1 MIYLPSWYGFKLD
14 QWRCFLE
21 VFINEHAILL
31 SALNADISQTFS
43 LSHPLVPAEI
53 IQYFGDC
60 WRRFDSWQRMPGCPL
75 GPCKSVY
82 GRFWDRHPPSE
93 HHQRLKPT
101 GSPGEGWL
109 FYLWKADVPFTHQT
123 ESLLQKTAVI
133 GCNSRQAGL
142 LVVYVTLWKWN
153 MRDHYPCSFK
163 SWKCSFRG
171 VDVFLS
177 FLIIVLRTN

>member
-1 MIYLPSWYGFKLD
+1 MFSWGLHKWTCHPFVCIKCRYKSNVLSFSPPGSCRDHSVL
-14 QWRCFLE
+14 WGLLE
-21 VFINEHAILL
+21 AFWLLTKDARMSPGAVQVSLWAILG
-31 SALNADISQTFS
+31 
-43 LSHPLVPAEI
+43 PA
-53 IQYFGDC
+53 
-60 WRRFDSWQRMPGCPL
+60 PA
-75 GPCKSVY
+75 
-82 GRFWDRHPPSE
+82 FWASPKIEANR
-93 HHQRLKPT
+93 
-101 GSPGEGWL
+101 SPGEGWL